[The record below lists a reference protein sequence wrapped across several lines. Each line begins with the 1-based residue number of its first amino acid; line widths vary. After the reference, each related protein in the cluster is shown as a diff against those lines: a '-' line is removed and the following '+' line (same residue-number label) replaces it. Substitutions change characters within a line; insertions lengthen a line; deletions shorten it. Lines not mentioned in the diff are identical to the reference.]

1 MAKRDEEPSARG
13 PLTGSELVHPIY
25 LDVPMM
31 VSFLAAAEG
40 GVSFEGESKPIEGTQ
55 TAKEREA
62 GGGFR
67 LPGLGSLLS
76 FDASGRL
83 KNADTGTT
91 SSEVTT
97 VRRHTEA
104 SLFNLLRARL
114 NADGAVTNLTSE
126 AQLSELKAGDL
137 IQVAGEV
144 SGNPLEQILD
154 LLARIAPY
162 LGLDLE
168 APSGKSSGSGLGN
181 QKRNKQRGNQQG
193 RQAQTQED
201 EAALGQEEIRLFMT
215 MRADLESATVRDLVL
230 DGPDDIRAVL
240 TLSREFLH
248 ESSED
253 YLLGGHFTVLGK
265 VTRVLELGD
274 HINLTRRTALRLM
287 GPEHTREMVAGI
299 NSDADVELDV
309 GDPVVE
315 DSGIQLL
322 PLAIFS

>member
-1 MAKRDEEPSARG
+1 
-13 PLTGSELVHPIY
+13 
-25 LDVPMM
+25 
-31 VSFLAAAEG
+31 
-40 GVSFEGESKPIEGTQ
+40 
-55 TAKEREA
+55 
-62 GGGFR
+62 
-67 LPGLGSLLS
+67 
-76 FDASGRL
+76 
-83 KNADTGTT
+83 
-91 SSEVTT
+91 
-97 VRRHTEA
+97 
-104 SLFNLLRARL
+104 
-114 NADGAVTNLTSE
+114 
-126 AQLSELKAGDL
+126 
-137 IQVAGEV
+137 
-144 SGNPLEQILD
+144 
-154 LLARIAPY
+154 
-162 LGLDLE
+162 
-168 APSGKSSGSGLGN
+168 LGN
-181 QKRNKQRGNQQG
+181 QKRNKQRGNQQRGNQQG
-193 RQAQTQED
+193 RQAQQQAQTQED
-201 EAALGQEEIRLFMT
+201 DAALGQEEIRLFMT